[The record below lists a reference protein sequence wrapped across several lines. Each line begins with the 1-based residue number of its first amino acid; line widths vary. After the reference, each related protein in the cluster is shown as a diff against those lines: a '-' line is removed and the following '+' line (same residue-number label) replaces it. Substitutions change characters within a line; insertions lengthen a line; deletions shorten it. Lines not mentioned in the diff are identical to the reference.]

1 MSTLLVKNAHVL
13 ITMNG
18 QRQTIPAGG
27 LFARDNVIE
36 QVGPTADLPEGADV
50 VIDAAGTAVLPGL
63 INTHHHFFQTLT
75 RCMPGAQD
83 HEFFDW
89 WLRLLPIFGEMTD
102 DAVYTASLTAMAE
115 LILSGC
121 TTTSDQHY
129 IYANNITA
137 DAQVRAAQEIGMRFH
152 LARGGM
158 VRGRSQGG
166 LPPDELVETE
176 DQILKDSQRLIEAYH
191 DPKPLAML
199 RVALAPAGHTSV
211 TTAFMKETARLARSY
226 KNVGLHTHVAETQG
240 EVAFLER
247 EFGRRPVPLMV
258 EAGWVGPDV
267 WWAHT
272 IHVNADEIKIIAETG
287 TGVSHC
293 PMSNMRVSSGICPV
307 REMLDAGVKIGLGT
321 DGSASNDYSNL
332 LEEARSALLLQ
343 RVVKGPAALT
353 ALESLEMAT
362 LGGAAVLGRNDI
374 GSLETGKAAD
384 FVGIPLDTLN
394 MAGGAVHDP
403 IAALVFCRT
412 DRVRFSVINGRQVI
426 RDGQLLTVE
435 TDRLVQRHNDI
446 AVAMAL
452 PHPYGDI
459 VSKPILRRNVS

>member
-13 ITMNG
+13 ITMNDR
-18 QRQTIPAGG
+18 RQAIPDGG
-27 LFARDNVIE
+27 LFVRDNVIE
-36 QVGPTADLPEGADV
+36 QVGSTAGLPGEADV
-50 VIDAAGTAVLPGL
+50 VIDAAGAAVLPGL
-63 INTHHHFFQTLT
+63 VNTHHHFFQTLT
-75 RCMPGAQD
+75 RCIPGAQD

-102 DAVYTASLTAMAE
+102 EAVQTSSLTAMAE

-129 IYANNITA
+129 IYANDITA
-137 DAQVRAAQEIGMRFH
+137 DAQVRAAREIGMRFH

-176 DQILKDSQRLIEAYH
+176 DQILRDSQRLIETYH
-191 DPKPLAML
+191 DPGPFAMI

-211 TTAFMKETARLARSY
+211 TKAFMKETARLARSY
-226 KNVGLHTHVAETQG
+226 KNVGLHTHVAETLG

-247 EFGRRPVPLMV
+247 EFGLRPVPLMV

-272 IHVNADEIKIIAETG
+272 IHVNADEIRVIAETG
-287 TGVSHC
+287 TGVAHC

-362 LGGAAVLGRNDI
+362 RGGASVLGRDDI
-374 GSLETGKAAD
+374 GSLEAGKAAD

-403 IAALVFCRT
+403 VAALVFCRT
-412 DRVRFSVINGRQVI
+412 DRVRFSVINGRPVVL
-426 RDGQLLTVE
+426 DGRLLTVDE
-435 TDRLVQRHNDI
+435 DRLVRRHNKI
-446 AVAMAL
+446 AVAIAST
-452 PHPYGDI
+452 HPYGDI
-459 VSKPILRRNVS
+459 ISKPITERKAS